1 MLSFRKIMLS
11 LQIELM
17 PLFKWTQILIMGKP
31 FKGELKKLS
40 ETIRWAEQQ
49 DVTRLARFLFAEN
62 KQIPLVCIGSGG
74 SLSACHYAAQLYQRY
89 NGVLAEAM
97 TPLQLMYAGKDIIRN
112 SKLLFLSASGKN
124 KDILNVIKYGLK
136 YNETAMMSLTLRK
149 NNPTEELLEQHP
161 KVQRWC
167 EDIPS
172 EKDGFLATNS
182 LVATFTLLCKAAGYM
197 VQDSSLNLHDTLNFE
212 LATRPL
218 NLELSSIQNFI
229 VLYGAVGEPVAWD
242 IESKLTEAALGS
254 ALLSDYRNFGH
265 GRHHWF
271 DKRGENS
278 CIIALVT
285 PVEKDLA
292 QKTIGCLPKKVPV
305 IYIETELETP
315 AASIDMLLKAFRFVN
330 NLGEARGI
338 DPGKPGVP
346 GYGRVLYNLDYFKLT
361 NRILP
366 SEKTLEAAVLRKLGL
381 AGKDN
386 APLWNYYSD
395 ACKRFVRQLNR
406 GKFST
411 VAFDYDGTLSASDH
425 TSRYTKGLCPEITNA
440 LLPILENGAQI
451 VVATGRGKSV
461 GESFINT
468 IDCKYWP
475 QIKVGYY
482 NGACLL
488 ALGDEAKLEEWKN
501 QPFDSEL
508 KALEDELKQRL
519 PKGCVDYKFEE
530 RSLQLSIEGE
540 MTQTES
546 LLVYETCRE
555 IIWDKQMKGIRVWR
569 SSHSMD
575 IVVFREV
582 SKLRVIEDPDHTL
595 CIGDY
600 GTVEG
605 NDYEML
611 TSKFSLSVDR
621 VSKNAKSCW
630 NIAPS
635 GMKGLDATLYYLNH
649 LAISG
654 GIIKCKF
661 SV

>member
-1 MLSFRKIMLS
+1 
-11 LQIELM
+11 
-17 PLFKWTQILIMGKP
+17 MGKP

-40 ETIRWAEQQ
+40 KTIRWAEQQ
-49 DVTRLARFLFAEN
+49 DVTRLAQFLFAEN

-74 SLSACHYAAQLYQRY
+74 SLSACHYAVQLYQQR
-89 NGVLAEAM
+89 NGVLAQAM
-97 TPLQLMYAGKDIIRN
+97 TPLQLMYAGHNIIRS

-124 KDILNVIKYGLK
+124 KDILNAIKYGVK
-136 YNETAMMSLTLRK
+136 YNETGMMSLTLRK
-149 NNPTEELLEQHP
+149 NNPTEELLERYP

-182 LVATFTLLCKAAGYM
+182 LLAIFTLLCKAACASKFQNSYFKLSDL
-197 VQDSSLNLHDTLNFE
+197 QPATFPQNL
-212 LATRPL
+212 
-218 NLELSSIQNFI
+218 SVIQNFI
-229 VLYGAVGEPVAWD
+229 VMYGATGEPVAWD

-285 PVEKDLA
+285 PVERELA
-292 QKTIGCLPKKVPV
+292 YKTIGCLPKSVPV
-305 IYIETELETP
+305 IYIETELDGP
-315 AASIDMLLKAFRFVN
+315 QASIDMLLKAFHFVN
-330 NLGEARGI
+330 DLGEARGI

-346 GYGRVLYNLDYFKLT
+346 GYGRLLYNLDYYKLT

-366 SEKTLEAAVLRKLGL
+366 AEKTLEVAVLRKLGVV
-381 AGKDN
+381 GREN
-386 APLWNYYSD
+386 TPLWVHYSE
-395 ACKRFVRQLNR
+395 ACQRFVRQLNR
-406 GKFST
+406 GKFT
-411 VAFDYDGTLSASDH
+411 TIAFDYDGTLSAPDRK
-425 TSRYTKGLCPEITNA
+425 SRFTNRLCDEIRDV
-440 LLPILENGAQI
+440 LIPLLENEALI

-461 GESFINT
+461 GELFQES
-468 IDCKYWP
+468 IDQKYWP

-482 NGACLL
+482 NGACLS
-488 ALGDEAKLEEWKN
+488 ALGDEDELKKWKE

-508 KALEDELKQRL
+508 KELEEELRLRL
-519 PKGCVDYKFEE
+519 PAGCVGYKFEE

-546 LLVYETCRE
+546 QLVYDTCRE
-555 IIWDKQMKGIRVWR
+555 IIWDKQMKGICVWR

-575 IVVFREV
+575 IVVYREV
-582 SKLRVIEDPDHTL
+582 SKLRVIEDPEHTL

-600 GTVEG
+600 GIVEG

-611 TSKFSLSVDR
+611 TSKYSLSVDR
-621 VSKNAKSCW
+621 VSKNTESCW

-635 GMKGLDATLYYLNH
+635 GMKGLDATIYYLSRMRANEGK
-649 LAISG
+649 IT
-654 GIIKCKF
+654 CKF

>member
-1 MLSFRKIMLS
+1 
-11 LQIELM
+11 
-17 PLFKWTQILIMGKP
+17 MGKP

-49 DVTRLARFLFAEN
+49 DVTHLAQFLFAEN

-74 SLSACHYAAQLYQRY
+74 SLSACHYAVLLYQQC
-89 NGVLAEAM
+89 NGVLAQAM
-97 TPLQLMYAGKDIIRN
+97 TPLQLMYAGHNIIRG

-124 KDILNVIKYGLK
+124 KDILNAIKYGVK
-136 YNETAMMSLTLRK
+136 FNETDMMSLTLRK
-149 NNPTEELLEQHP
+149 NNPTEELLEQYP

-182 LVATFTLLCKAAGYM
+182 LLATFTLLCKAACASKFK
-197 VQDSSLNLHDTLNFE
+197 DSSFKLSDLQPKTFNLNL
-212 LATRPL
+212 
-218 NLELSSIQNFI
+218 SVIQNFI
-229 VLYGAVGEPVAWD
+229 VMYGATGEPVAWD

-271 DKRGENS
+271 DKRGDNS

-285 PVEKDLA
+285 PVERELA
-292 QKTIGCLPKKVPV
+292 YKTIGCLPKSVPV
-305 IYIETELETP
+305 IYIETELEGP
-315 AASIDMLLKAFRFVN
+315 LASIDMLLKAFRFVN
-330 NLGEARGI
+330 DLGEARGI

-346 GYGRVLYNLDYFKLT
+346 GYGRLLYNLDYFKLT

-366 SEKTLEAAVLRKLGL
+366 VEKTLEVAVLRKLGV
-381 AGKDN
+381 AGREN
-386 APLWNYYSD
+386 APLWVHYCE
-395 ACKRFVRQLNR
+395 ACQRFVRQLNR
-406 GKFST
+406 GKFTT
-411 VAFDYDGTLSASDH
+411 VAFDYDGTLSASDRK
-425 TSRYTKGLCPEITNA
+425 SRFTNGLCDEIRDA
-440 LLPILENGAQI
+440 LMPLLENGVRI

-461 GESFINT
+461 GESFQKS
-468 IDCKYWP
+468 IDQKYWP

-488 ALGDEAKLEEWKN
+488 VLGEEDKLKVWRE

-508 KALEDELKQRL
+508 KALEEELKLRL
-519 PKGCVDYKFEE
+519 PKGCVDYKFAE

-546 LLVYETCRE
+546 QLVYETCRE
-555 IIWDKQMKGIRVWR
+555 IIWDKQMKDIRIWR

-575 IVVFREV
+575 IVVYHEV
-582 SKLRVIEDPDHTL
+582 SKQRVIEDPERTL

-611 TSKFSLSVDR
+611 TSKYSLSVDR
-621 VSKNAKSCW
+621 VSKNAESCW

-635 GMKGLDATLYYLNH
+635 GMKELDATLYYLSRMKANEGK
-649 LAISG
+649 IT
-654 GIIKCKF
+654 CKF

>member
-1 MLSFRKIMLS
+1 
-11 LQIELM
+11 
-17 PLFKWTQILIMGKP
+17 MGKP
-31 FKGELKKLS
+31 FKEELKKLS

-49 DVTRLARFLFAEN
+49 DVTRLAQFLFAEN

-74 SLSACHYAAQLYQRY
+74 SLSACHYAVQLYQQR
-89 NGVLAEAM
+89 NGVLAQAM
-97 TPLQLMYAGKDIIRN
+97 TPLQLMYAGYNIIRS

-124 KDILNVIKYGLK
+124 KDILSAIKYGVK
-136 YNETAMMSLTLRK
+136 YNETGMMSLTLRK
-149 NNPTEELLEQHP
+149 NNPTEELLEQYP

-167 EDIPS
+167 ENIPS

-182 LVATFTLLCKAAGYM
+182 LLATFTLLCKAACASKY
-197 VQDSSLNLHDTLNFE
+197 QDSRFKLNDLQPETFNLNL
-212 LATRPL
+212 
-218 NLELSSIQNFI
+218 SVIQNFI
-229 VLYGAVGEPVAWD
+229 VMYGATGEPVAWD

-285 PVEKDLA
+285 PVERELA
-292 QKTIGCLPKKVPV
+292 YKTIGCLPKSVPV
-305 IYIETELETP
+305 IYIETELDGP
-315 AASIDMLLKAFRFVN
+315 QASIDMLLKAFRFVN
-330 NLGEARGI
+330 DLGEARGI

-346 GYGRVLYNLDYFKLT
+346 GYGRLLYNLNYYKLT
-361 NRILP
+361 NCILP
-366 SEKTLEAAVLRKLGL
+366 AEKALDVAVLRKLGI
-381 AGKDN
+381 AGREN
-386 APLWNYYSD
+386 VPLWVYYSES
-395 ACKRFVRQLNR
+395 CQRFVRQLNR
-406 GKFST
+406 GRFTT
-411 VAFDYDGTLSASDH
+411 VAFDYDGTLSASDRK
-425 TSRYTKGLCPEITNA
+425 SRFTNGLCDEIRDA
-440 LLPILENGAQI
+440 LMPLLENGVQI

-461 GESFINT
+461 GELFQES
-468 IDCKYWP
+468 IDQKYWL

-488 ALGDEAKLEEWKN
+488 TLGDEDELKKWKK
-501 QPFDSEL
+501 QHFDSEL
-508 KALEDELKQRL
+508 KELEEELKLRL
-519 PKGCVDYKFEE
+519 PAECVGYKFEE

-540 MTQTES
+540 MTQAES
-546 LLVYETCRE
+546 QLVYDTCRE

-575 IVVFREV
+575 IVVYREV
-582 SKLRVIEDPDHTL
+582 SKLRVIEDPEHTL

-611 TSKFSLSVDR
+611 TSKYSLSVDR
-621 VSKNAKSCW
+621 VSKNTESCW

-635 GMKGLDATLYYLNH
+635 GMKGLDATLYY
-649 LAISG
+649 ISRMKANEG
-654 GIIKCKF
+654 KITCKF

>member
-49 DVTRLARFLFAEN
+49 DVTHLARFLFAEN

-74 SLSACHYAAQLYQRY
+74 SLSACHYAVLLYQQC
-89 NGVLAEAM
+89 NGVLAQAM
-97 TPLQLMYAGKDIIRN
+97 TPLQLMYAGHNIIRG

-124 KDILNVIKYGLK
+124 KDILNAIKYGVK
-136 YNETAMMSLTLRK
+136 FNETGMMSLTLRK
-149 NNPTEELLEQHP
+149 NNPTEELLEQYP

-182 LVATFTLLCKAAGYM
+182 LLATFTLLCKAACASKFK
-197 VQDSSLNLHDTLNFE
+197 DSSFKLSDLQPKTFNLNL
-212 LATRPL
+212 
-218 NLELSSIQNFI
+218 SVIQNFI
-229 VLYGAVGEPVAWD
+229 VMYGATGEPVAWD

-271 DKRGENS
+271 DKRGDNS

-285 PVEKDLA
+285 PVERELA
-292 QKTIGCLPKKVPV
+292 YKTIGCLPKSVPV
-305 IYIETELETP
+305 IYIETELEGP
-315 AASIDMLLKAFRFVN
+315 LASIDMLLKAFRFVN
-330 NLGEARGI
+330 DLGEARGI

-346 GYGRVLYNLDYFKLT
+346 GYGRLLYNLDYFKLT

-366 SEKTLEAAVLRKLGL
+366 VEKTLEVAVLRKLGV
-381 AGKDN
+381 AGREN
-386 APLWNYYSD
+386 APLWVHYSE
-395 ACKRFVRQLNR
+395 ACQRFVRQLNR
-406 GKFST
+406 GKFTT
-411 VAFDYDGTLSASDH
+411 VAFDYDGTLSASDCK
-425 TSRYTKGLCPEITNA
+425 SRFTNGLCNEIRDA
-440 LLPILENGAQI
+440 LMPLLENGVRI

-461 GESFINT
+461 GESFQKS
-468 IDCKYWP
+468 IDQKYWP

-488 ALGDEAKLEEWKN
+488 VLGEEDKLKVWRE

-508 KALEDELKQRL
+508 KALEEELKLRL
-519 PKGCVDYKFEE
+519 PKGCVDYKFAE

-546 LLVYETCRE
+546 QLVYETCRE
-555 IIWDKQMKGIRVWR
+555 IIWDKQMKDIRIWR

-575 IVVFREV
+575 IVVYHEV
-582 SKLRVIEDPDHTL
+582 SKQRVIEDPERTL

-611 TSKFSLSVDR
+611 TSKYSLSVDR
-621 VSKNAKSCW
+621 VSKNAESCW

-635 GMKGLDATLYYLNH
+635 GMKELDATLYYLSRMKANEGK
-649 LAISG
+649 IT
-654 GIIKCKF
+654 CKF

>member
-1 MLSFRKIMLS
+1 
-11 LQIELM
+11 
-17 PLFKWTQILIMGKP
+17 MGKP
-31 FKGELKKLS
+31 FKEELKKLS

-49 DVTRLARFLFAEN
+49 DVTRLAQFLFAEN

-74 SLSACHYAAQLYQRY
+74 SLSACHYVVQLYQQR
-89 NGVLAEAM
+89 NGVLAQAM
-97 TPLQLMYAGKDIIRN
+97 TPLQLMYAGYNIIRS

-124 KDILNVIKYGLK
+124 KDILSAIKYGVK
-136 YNETAMMSLTLRK
+136 YNETGMMSLTLRK
-149 NNPTEELLEQHP
+149 NNPTEELLEQYP

-167 EDIPS
+167 ENIPS

-182 LVATFTLLCKAAGYM
+182 LLATFTLLCKAACASKY
-197 VQDSSLNLHDTLNFE
+197 QDSRFKLNDLQPETFNLNL
-212 LATRPL
+212 
-218 NLELSSIQNFI
+218 SVIQNFI
-229 VLYGAVGEPVAWD
+229 VMYGATGEPVAWD

-285 PVEKDLA
+285 PVERELA
-292 QKTIGCLPKKVPV
+292 YKTIGCLPKSVPV
-305 IYIETELETP
+305 IYIETELDGP
-315 AASIDMLLKAFRFVN
+315 QASIDMLLKAFRFVN
-330 NLGEARGI
+330 DLGEARGI

-346 GYGRVLYNLDYFKLT
+346 GYGRLLYNLNYYKLT
-361 NRILP
+361 NCILP
-366 SEKTLEAAVLRKLGL
+366 AEKALDVAVLRKLGI
-381 AGKDN
+381 AGREN
-386 APLWNYYSD
+386 VPLWVYYSES
-395 ACKRFVRQLNR
+395 CQRFVRQLNR
-406 GKFST
+406 GRFTT
-411 VAFDYDGTLSASDH
+411 VAFDYDGTLSASDRK
-425 TSRYTKGLCPEITNA
+425 SRFTNGLCDEIRDA
-440 LLPILENGAQI
+440 LMPLLENGVQI

-461 GESFINT
+461 GESFQES
-468 IDCKYWP
+468 IDQKYWL

-488 ALGDEAKLEEWKN
+488 TLGDEDELKKWKK
-501 QPFDSEL
+501 QHFDSEL
-508 KALEDELKQRL
+508 KELEEELKLRL
-519 PKGCVDYKFEE
+519 PAECVGYKFEE

-540 MTQTES
+540 MTQAES
-546 LLVYETCRE
+546 QLVYDTCRE

-575 IVVFREV
+575 IVVYREV
-582 SKLRVIEDPDHTL
+582 SKLRVIEDPEHTL

-611 TSKFSLSVDR
+611 TSKYSLSVDR
-621 VSKNAKSCW
+621 VSKNTESCW

-635 GMKGLDATLYYLNH
+635 GMKGLDATLYY
-649 LAISG
+649 ISRMKANEG
-654 GIIKCKF
+654 KITCKF

>member
-1 MLSFRKIMLS
+1 
-11 LQIELM
+11 
-17 PLFKWTQILIMGKP
+17 MGKP
-31 FKGELKKLS
+31 FKEELKKLS

-49 DVTRLARFLFAEN
+49 DVTRLAQFLFAEN

-74 SLSACHYAAQLYQRY
+74 SLSACHYAVQLYQHR
-89 NGVLAEAM
+89 NGVLAQAM
-97 TPLQLMYAGKDIIRN
+97 TPLQLMYAGYNIIRS

-124 KDILNVIKYGLK
+124 KDILSAIKYGVK
-136 YNETAMMSLTLRK
+136 YNETGMMSLTLRK
-149 NNPTEELLEQHP
+149 NNPTEELLEQYP

-167 EDIPS
+167 ENIPT

-182 LVATFTLLCKAAGYM
+182 LLATFTLLCKAACASKYQ
-197 VQDSSLNLHDTLNFE
+197 VSRFKLNDLQPETFNLNL
-212 LATRPL
+212 
-218 NLELSSIQNFI
+218 SVIQNFI
-229 VLYGAVGEPVAWD
+229 VMYGATGEPVAWD

-285 PVEKDLA
+285 PVERELA
-292 QKTIGCLPKKVPV
+292 YKTIGCLPKSVPV
-305 IYIETELETP
+305 IYIETELDGP
-315 AASIDMLLKAFRFVN
+315 QASIDMLLKAFRFVN
-330 NLGEARGI
+330 DLGEARGI

-346 GYGRVLYNLDYFKLT
+346 GYGRLLYNLNYYKLT

-366 SEKTLEAAVLRKLGL
+366 VEKTLDVAVLRKLGI
-381 AGKDN
+381 AGREN
-386 APLWNYYSD
+386 VPLWMYYSES
-395 ACKRFVRQLNR
+395 CQRFVRQLNR
-406 GKFST
+406 GRFTT
-411 VAFDYDGTLSASDH
+411 VAFDYDGTLSASDRK
-425 TSRYTKGLCPEITNA
+425 SRFTNGLCDEIRDA
-440 LLPILENGAQI
+440 LMPLLENGVQI

-461 GESFINT
+461 GESFQES
-468 IDCKYWP
+468 IDQKYWL

-488 ALGDEAKLEEWKN
+488 TLGDEDELKKWKK
-501 QPFDSEL
+501 QHFDSEL
-508 KALEDELKQRL
+508 KELEEELKLRL
-519 PKGCVDYKFEE
+519 PAGCVGYKFEE
-530 RSLQLSIEGE
+530 RILQLSIEGE
-540 MTQTES
+540 MTQAES
-546 LLVYETCRE
+546 QLVYDTCRE
-555 IIWDKQMKGIRVWR
+555 IILDKQMKGIRVWR

-575 IVVFREV
+575 IVVYREV
-582 SKLRVIEDPDHTL
+582 SKLRVIEDPEHTL

-611 TSKFSLSVDR
+611 TSKYSLSVDR
-621 VSKNAKSCW
+621 VSKNTESCW

-635 GMKGLDATLYYLNH
+635 GMKGLDATLYY
-649 LAISG
+649 ISHMKANEG
-654 GIIKCKF
+654 KITCKF

>member
-1 MLSFRKIMLS
+1 
-11 LQIELM
+11 M
-17 PLFKWTQILIMGKP
+17 PLFKWTQSLIMGKP

-49 DVTRLARFLFAEN
+49 DVTHLARFLFAEN

-74 SLSACHYAAQLYQRY
+74 SLSACHYAVLLYQQC
-89 NGVLAEAM
+89 NGVLAQAM
-97 TPLQLMYAGKDIIRN
+97 TPLQLMYAGHNIIRG

-124 KDILNVIKYGLK
+124 KDILNAIKYGVK
-136 YNETAMMSLTLRK
+136 FNETGMMSLTLRK
-149 NNPTEELLEQHP
+149 NNPTEELLEQYP

-182 LVATFTLLCKAAGYM
+182 LLATFTLLCKAACASKFK
-197 VQDSSLNLHDTLNFE
+197 DSSFKLSDLQPKTFNLNL
-212 LATRPL
+212 
-218 NLELSSIQNFI
+218 SVIQNFI
-229 VLYGAVGEPVAWD
+229 VMYGATGEPVAWD

-271 DKRGENS
+271 DKRGDNS

-285 PVEKDLA
+285 PVERELA
-292 QKTIGCLPKKVPV
+292 YKTIGCLPKSVPI
-305 IYIETELETP
+305 IYIETELEGP
-315 AASIDMLLKAFRFVN
+315 LASIDMLLKAFRFVN
-330 NLGEARGI
+330 DLGEARGI

-346 GYGRVLYNLDYFKLT
+346 GYGRLLYNLDYFKLT

-366 SEKTLEAAVLRKLGL
+366 VEKTLEVAVLRKLGV
-381 AGKDN
+381 AGREN
-386 APLWNYYSD
+386 APLWVHYSE
-395 ACKRFVRQLNR
+395 ACQRFVRQLNR
-406 GKFST
+406 GKFTT
-411 VAFDYDGTLSASDH
+411 VAFDYDGTLSASDRK
-425 TSRYTKGLCPEITNA
+425 SRFTNGLCDEIRDA
-440 LLPILENGAQI
+440 LMPLLENGVRI

-461 GESFINT
+461 GESFQKS
-468 IDCKYWP
+468 IDQKYWP

-488 ALGDEAKLEEWKN
+488 VLGEEDKLKVWRE

-508 KALEDELKQRL
+508 KALEEELKLRL
-519 PKGCVDYKFEE
+519 PKGCVDYKFAE
-530 RSLQLSIEGE
+530 RSLQLSIEVE

-546 LLVYETCRE
+546 QLVYETCRE
-555 IIWDKQMKGIRVWR
+555 IIWDKQMKDIRIWR

-575 IVVFREV
+575 IVVYHEV
-582 SKLRVIEDPDHTL
+582 SKQRVIEDPERTL

-611 TSKFSLSVDR
+611 TSKYSLSVDR
-621 VSKNAKSCW
+621 VSKNAESCW

-635 GMKGLDATLYYLNH
+635 GMKELDATLYYLSRMKANEGK
-649 LAISG
+649 IT
-654 GIIKCKF
+654 CKF

>member
-1 MLSFRKIMLS
+1 
-11 LQIELM
+11 
-17 PLFKWTQILIMGKP
+17 MGKP
-31 FKGELKKLS
+31 FKGELEILPSTVK
-40 ETIRWAEQQ
+40 WAEKQ
-49 DVTRLARFLFAEN
+49 DVTRLSKFLFEED
-62 KQIPLVCIGSGG
+62 KQTPLVCIGSGG
-74 SLSACHYAAQLYQRY
+74 SSSACHYAAQLYQRR

-124 KDILNVIKYGLK
+124 KDILNAIKYGLK
-136 YNETAMMSLTLRK
+136 YNETGMMSLTLRK
-149 NNPTEELLEQHP
+149 NNPTEELLEQYP
-161 KVQRWC
+161 KVLRWC
-167 EDIPS
+167 TDIPS

-197 VQDSSLNLHDTLNFE
+197 VQDSNLNLHDLLNYE
-212 LATRPL
+212 LVTRPL
-218 NLELSSIQNFI
+218 NLELSTIQNFI
-229 VLYGAVGEPVAWD
+229 VLYGAAGEPVAWD

-271 DKRGENS
+271 DKRGDNS

-386 APLWNYYSD
+386 IPLCEHYSD

-406 GKFST
+406 GKFT
-411 VAFDYDGTLSASDH
+411 TIAFDYDGTLSASDH

-461 GESFINT
+461 GESFMNT
-468 IDCKYWP
+468 IDRKYWP

-508 KALEDELKQRL
+508 QELSDELRHRL
-519 PKGCVDYKFEE
+519 PEDFIIYELSP
-530 RSLQLSIEGE
+530 RNQQLSIEKVKTASDAE
-540 MTQTES
+540 V
-546 LLVYETCRE
+546 LYATCRE
-555 IIWDKQMKGIRVWR
+555 IIWDKQLKGIRVWR

-575 IVVFREV
+575 IVVYHEV
-582 SKLRVIEDPDHTL
+582 SKLNVIEDVAHTL

-600 GTVEG
+600 GTIEG

-611 TSKFSLSVDR
+611 SSRYSLSVDR
-621 VSKNAKSCW
+621 VSKNADSCW

-635 GMKGLDATLYYLNH
+635 GMKGIDATLYYLSRLTVTN
-649 LAISG
+649 

>member
-1 MLSFRKIMLS
+1 
-11 LQIELM
+11 
-17 PLFKWTQILIMGKP
+17 MGKP
-31 FKGELKKLS
+31 FKGELEILPSTVK
-40 ETIRWAEQQ
+40 WAEKQ
-49 DVTRLARFLFAEN
+49 DVTRLSKFLFEED
-62 KQIPLVCIGSGG
+62 KQTPLVCIGSGG
-74 SLSACHYAAQLYQRY
+74 SSSACHYAAQLYQRR

-124 KDILNVIKYGLK
+124 KDILNAIKYGLK
-136 YNETAMMSLTLRK
+136 YNETGMMSLTLRK
-149 NNPTEELLEQHP
+149 NNPTEELLEQYP
-161 KVQRWC
+161 KVLRWC
-167 EDIPS
+167 TDIPS

-197 VQDSSLNLHDTLNFE
+197 VQDSNLNLHDLLNYE
-212 LATRPL
+212 LVTRPL
-218 NLELSSIQNFI
+218 NLELSTIQNFI
-229 VLYGAVGEPVAWD
+229 VLYGAAGEPVAWD

-285 PVEKDLA
+285 PIEKDLA

-386 APLWNYYSD
+386 IPLCEHYSD

-406 GKFST
+406 GKFT
-411 VAFDYDGTLSASDH
+411 TIAFDYDGTLSASDH

-461 GESFINT
+461 GESFMNT
-468 IDCKYWP
+468 IDRKYWP

-508 KALEDELKQRL
+508 QELSDELHHRL
-519 PKGCVDYKFEE
+519 PEDFIIYELSP
-530 RSLQLSIEGE
+530 RNQQLSIEKVKTASDAE
-540 MTQTES
+540 V
-546 LLVYETCRE
+546 LYATCRE
-555 IIWDKQMKGIRVWR
+555 IIWDKQLKGIRVWR

-575 IVVFREV
+575 IVVYHEV
-582 SKLRVIEDPDHTL
+582 SKLNVIEDVAHTL

-600 GTVEG
+600 GTIEG

-611 TSKFSLSVDR
+611 SSRYSLSVDR
-621 VSKNAKSCW
+621 VSKNADSCW

-635 GMKGLDATLYYLNH
+635 GMKGIDATLYYLSRLTVTN
-649 LAISG
+649 

>member
-1 MLSFRKIMLS
+1 
-11 LQIELM
+11 
-17 PLFKWTQILIMGKP
+17 MGKP

-49 DVTRLARFLFAEN
+49 DVTHLARFLFAEN

-74 SLSACHYAAQLYQRY
+74 SLSACHYAVLLYQQC
-89 NGVLAEAM
+89 NGVLAQAM
-97 TPLQLMYAGKDIIRN
+97 TPLQLMYAGHNIIRG

-124 KDILNVIKYGLK
+124 KDILNAIKYGVK
-136 YNETAMMSLTLRK
+136 FNETGMMSLTLRK
-149 NNPTEELLEQHP
+149 NNPTEELLEQYP

-182 LVATFTLLCKAAGYM
+182 LLATFTLLCKAACASKFK
-197 VQDSSLNLHDTLNFE
+197 DSSFKLSDLQPKTFNLNL
-212 LATRPL
+212 
-218 NLELSSIQNFI
+218 SVIQNFI
-229 VLYGAVGEPVAWD
+229 VMYGATGEPVAWD

-271 DKRGENS
+271 DKRGDNS

-285 PVEKDLA
+285 PVERELA
-292 QKTIGCLPKKVPV
+292 YKTIGCLPKSVPV
-305 IYIETELETP
+305 IYIETELEGP
-315 AASIDMLLKAFRFVN
+315 LASIDMLLKAFRFVN
-330 NLGEARGI
+330 DLGEARGI

-346 GYGRVLYNLDYFKLT
+346 GYGRLLYNLDYFKLT

-366 SEKTLEAAVLRKLGL
+366 VEKTLEVAVLRKLGV
-381 AGKDN
+381 AGREN
-386 APLWNYYSD
+386 APLWVHYSE
-395 ACKRFVRQLNR
+395 ACQRFVRQLNR
-406 GKFST
+406 GKFTT
-411 VAFDYDGTLSASDH
+411 VAFDYDGTLSASDRK
-425 TSRYTKGLCPEITNA
+425 SRFTNGLCDEIRDA
-440 LLPILENGAQI
+440 LMPLLENGVRI

-461 GESFINT
+461 GESFQKS
-468 IDCKYWP
+468 IDQKYWP

-488 ALGDEAKLEEWKN
+488 VLGEEDKLKVWRE

-508 KALEDELKQRL
+508 KALEEELKLRL
-519 PKGCVDYKFEE
+519 PKGCVDYKFAE

-546 LLVYETCRE
+546 QLVYETCRE
-555 IIWDKQMKGIRVWR
+555 IIWDKQMKDIRIWR

-575 IVVFREV
+575 IVVYHEV
-582 SKLRVIEDPDHTL
+582 SKQRVIEDPERTL

-611 TSKFSLSVDR
+611 TSKYSLSVDR
-621 VSKNAKSCW
+621 VSKNAESCW

-635 GMKGLDATLYYLNH
+635 GMKGLDATLYYLSRMKANEGK
-649 LAISG
+649 IT
-654 GIIKCKF
+654 CKF

>member
-1 MLSFRKIMLS
+1 
-11 LQIELM
+11 
-17 PLFKWTQILIMGKP
+17 MGKP
-31 FKGELKKLS
+31 FKEELKKLS
-40 ETIRWAEQQ
+40 ETIRWAGQQ

-74 SLSACHYAAQLYQRY
+74 SSSACHYAAQLYQRR
-89 NGVLAEAM
+89 NGVLGEAM

-124 KDILNVIKYGLK
+124 KDILNAIKYGLK
-136 YNETAMMSLTLRK
+136 YNETGMMSLTLRK
-149 NNPTEELLEQHP
+149 NNPTEELLEQYP
-161 KVQRWC
+161 KVLRWC
-167 EDIPS
+167 D
-172 EKDGFLATNS
+172 
-182 LVATFTLLCKAAGYM
+182 
-197 VQDSSLNLHDTLNFE
+197 
-212 LATRPL
+212 
-218 NLELSSIQNFI
+218 ELSSIQNFI

-285 PVEKDLA
+285 PIEKDLA
-292 QKTIGCLPKKVPV
+292 QKTIACLPQSVPV
-305 IYIETELETP
+305 IYIETEQETP

-386 APLWNYYSD
+386 IPLWEHYSD
-395 ACKRFVRQLNR
+395 ACKRFVRQMNR
-406 GKFST
+406 GKFTT

-461 GESFINT
+461 GESFMNT

-508 KALEDELKQRL
+508 QKLSDELRHRL
-519 PKGCVDYKFEE
+519 PEDFIKYELSP
-530 RSLQLSIEGE
+530 RNQQLSIEKVKTASDAE
-540 MTQTES
+540 V
-546 LLVYETCRE
+546 LYATCRE
-555 IIWDKQMKGIRVWR
+555 IIWDKQLKGIRVWR

-575 IVVFREV
+575 IVVYHEV
-582 SKLRVIEDPDHTL
+582 SKLKVIEDAAHTL

-600 GTVEG
+600 GTIEG

-611 TSKFSLSVDR
+611 SSRYSLSVDR
-621 VSKNAKSCW
+621 VSKNADSCW

-635 GMKGLDATLYYLNH
+635 GMKGIDATLYYLSRLTVIN
-649 LAISG
+649 

>member
-1 MLSFRKIMLS
+1 
-11 LQIELM
+11 
-17 PLFKWTQILIMGKP
+17 MGKP

-49 DVTRLARFLFAEN
+49 DVTHLARFLFAEN

-74 SLSACHYAAQLYQRY
+74 SLSACHYAVLLYQQC
-89 NGVLAEAM
+89 NGVLAQAM
-97 TPLQLMYAGKDIIRN
+97 TPLQLMYAGHNIIRG

-124 KDILNVIKYGLK
+124 KDILNAIKYGVK
-136 YNETAMMSLTLRK
+136 FNETGMMSLTLRK
-149 NNPTEELLEQHP
+149 NNPTEELLEQYP

-182 LVATFTLLCKAAGYM
+182 LLATFTLLCKAACASKFK
-197 VQDSSLNLHDTLNFE
+197 DSSFKLSDLQPKTFNLNL
-212 LATRPL
+212 
-218 NLELSSIQNFI
+218 SVIQNFI
-229 VLYGAVGEPVAWD
+229 VMYGATGEPVAWD

-271 DKRGENS
+271 DKRGDNS

-285 PVEKDLA
+285 PVERELA
-292 QKTIGCLPKKVPV
+292 YKTIGCLPKSVPV
-305 IYIETELETP
+305 IYIETELEGP
-315 AASIDMLLKAFRFVN
+315 LASIDMLLKAFRFVN
-330 NLGEARGI
+330 DLGEARGI

-346 GYGRVLYNLDYFKLT
+346 GYGRLLYNLDYFKLT

-366 SEKTLEAAVLRKLGL
+366 VEKTLEVAVLRKLGV
-381 AGKDN
+381 AGREN
-386 APLWNYYSD
+386 APLWVHYSE
-395 ACKRFVRQLNR
+395 ACQRFVRQLNR
-406 GKFST
+406 GKFTT
-411 VAFDYDGTLSASDH
+411 VAFDYDGTLSASDRK
-425 TSRYTKGLCPEITNA
+425 SRFTNGLCDEIRDA
-440 LLPILENGAQI
+440 LMPLLENGVRI

-461 GESFINT
+461 GESFQKS
-468 IDCKYWP
+468 IDQKYWP

-488 ALGDEAKLEEWKN
+488 VLGEEDKLKVWRE

-508 KALEDELKQRL
+508 KALEEELKLRL
-519 PKGCVDYKFEE
+519 PKGCVDYKFAE

-546 LLVYETCRE
+546 QLVYETCRE
-555 IIWDKQMKGIRVWR
+555 IIWDKQMKDIRIWR

-575 IVVFREV
+575 IVVYHEV
-582 SKLRVIEDPDHTL
+582 SKQRVIEDPERTL

-611 TSKFSLSVDR
+611 TSKYSLSVDR
-621 VSKNAKSCW
+621 VSKNAESCW

-635 GMKGLDATLYYLNH
+635 GMKELDATLYYLSRMKANEGK
-649 LAISG
+649 IT
-654 GIIKCKF
+654 CKF

>member
-1 MLSFRKIMLS
+1 M
-11 LQIELM
+11 Q
-17 PLFKWTQILIMGKP
+17 LFKWTQSLIMGKP
-31 FKGELKKLS
+31 FKEELEKLL

-62 KQIPLVCIGSGG
+62 KQTPLVCIGSGG
-74 SLSACHYAAQLYQRY
+74 SLSACHYAAQLYQQR
-89 NGVLAEAM
+89 NGVLAQAM
-97 TPLQLMYAGKDIIRN
+97 TPLQLMYAGHNIIRS

-124 KDILNVIKYGLK
+124 KDVLNAVKYGVK
-136 YNETAMMSLTLRK
+136 YNETGMMSLTLRK
-149 NNPTEELLEQHP
+149 NNPTEELLEQYP
-161 KVQRWC
+161 KVLRWC

-182 LVATFTLLCKAAGYM
+182 LIATFMLLSKATGSKF
-197 VQDSSLNLHDTLNFE
+197 QDSSFKLSDLKPETWNLKLD
-212 LATRPL
+212 
-218 NLELSSIQNFI
+218 SIQNFI
-229 VLYGAVGEPVAWD
+229 VLFGTLGEPVAWD

-271 DKRGENS
+271 AKKGENS

-285 PVEKDLA
+285 PVERELA
-292 QKTIGCLPKKVPV
+292 YKTIGCLPKDVPV
-305 IYIETELETP
+305 IYLETELETP
-315 AASIDMLLKAFRFVN
+315 AASIDLLIKAFHFVN
-330 NLGEARGI
+330 ELGIARGI
-338 DPGKPGVP
+338 DPGQPGVP
-346 GYGRVLYNLDYFKLT
+346 SSGRPLYNLDYFKLT

-366 SEKTLEAAVLRKLGL
+366 SEKALDVAVLRKLGV
-381 AGKDN
+381 AGMENK
-386 APLWNYYSD
+386 PLREYYSE
-395 ACKRFVRQLNR
+395 ACKRFVKQLNK
-406 GKFST
+406 GKFTT

-425 TSRYTKGLCPEITNA
+425 TSRYTKGLCDEIKNA
-440 LLPILENGAQI
+440 LLPLLENGVQI

-461 GESFINT
+461 GESFQES
-468 IDCKYWP
+468 IDQKYWP

-488 ALGDEAKLEEWKN
+488 VLGEEDKLKAWKK

-508 KALEDELKQRL
+508 KTLEEELKLRL
-519 PKGCVDYKFEE
+519 SKGCVAYKFEE

-546 LLVYETCRE
+546 QLVYEICRE
-555 IIWDKQMKGIRVWR
+555 IIWDKQMKGIRVWC

-575 IVVFREV
+575 IVVYREV
-582 SKLRVIEDPDHTL
+582 SKLQVIEDPERTL

-611 TSKFSLSVDR
+611 TSKYSLSVDR
-621 VSKNAKSCW
+621 VSKNAESCW
-630 NIAPS
+630 NIVPS
-635 GMKGLDATLYYLNH
+635 GMKGLDATLYYMSRMKANEGK
-649 LAISG
+649 IT
-654 GIIKCKF
+654 CKF

>member
-1 MLSFRKIMLS
+1 
-11 LQIELM
+11 
-17 PLFKWTQILIMGKP
+17 MGKP

-49 DVTRLARFLFAEN
+49 DVTRLAQFLFAEN

-74 SLSACHYAAQLYQRY
+74 SLSACHYAVRLYQQC
-89 NGVLAEAM
+89 NGVLAQAM
-97 TPLQLMYAGKDIIRN
+97 TPLQLMYAGHNIIRS

-124 KDILNVIKYGLK
+124 KDILSAIKYGVK
-136 YNETAMMSLTLRK
+136 YNETGMMSLTLRK
-149 NNPTEELLEQHP
+149 NNPTEELLEQYP

-182 LVATFTLLCKAAGYM
+182 LLATFTLLCKAACASKF
-197 VQDSSLNLHDTLNFE
+197 QDSRFKLSDLQPETFNLNL
-212 LATRPL
+212 
-218 NLELSSIQNFI
+218 SVIQNFI
-229 VLYGAVGEPVAWD
+229 VMYGATGEPVAWD

-285 PVEKDLA
+285 PVERELA
-292 QKTIGCLPKKVPV
+292 YKTIGCLPKSVPV
-305 IYIETELETP
+305 IYIETELDGP
-315 AASIDMLLKAFRFVN
+315 QASIDMLLKAFRFVN
-330 NLGEARGI
+330 DLGEARGI

-346 GYGRVLYNLDYFKLT
+346 GYGRLLYNLDYYKLT

-366 SEKTLEAAVLRKLGL
+366 AEKTLDVAVLRKLGV
-381 AGKDN
+381 AGREN
-386 APLWNYYSD
+386 APLWVYYSE
-395 ACKRFVRQLNR
+395 ACQRFVRQLNCGR
-406 GKFST
+406 FTT
-411 VAFDYDGTLSASDH
+411 VAFDYDGTLSASDRK
-425 TSRYTKGLCPEITNA
+425 SRFTNGLCDEIRDA
-440 LLPILENGAQI
+440 LKPLLENGIQI

-461 GESFINT
+461 GESFKES
-468 IDCKYWP
+468 IDQKYWL

-482 NGACLL
+482 NGAYLL
-488 ALGDEAKLEEWKN
+488 ALGDEDELKKWKK

-508 KALEDELKQRL
+508 KELEEELKLRL
-519 PKGCVDYKFEE
+519 PARCVGYKFEE

-546 LLVYETCRE
+546 QLVYDTCCE

-575 IVVFREV
+575 IVVYREV
-582 SKLRVIEDPDHTL
+582 SKLRMIEDPEQTL

-611 TSKFSLSVDR
+611 TSKYSLSVDR
-621 VSKNAKSCW
+621 VSKNTESCW

-635 GMKGLDATLYYLNH
+635 GMKGLDATLYY
-649 LAISG
+649 ISRMKANEG
-654 GIIKCKF
+654 KITCKF
-661 SV
+661 SI

>member
-1 MLSFRKIMLS
+1 
-11 LQIELM
+11 
-17 PLFKWTQILIMGKP
+17 MGKP

-49 DVTRLARFLFAEN
+49 DVTRLAQFLFAEN

-74 SLSACHYAAQLYQRY
+74 SLSACHYAVQLYQQC
-89 NGVLAEAM
+89 NGVLAQAM
-97 TPLQLMYAGKDIIRN
+97 TPLQLMYAGHNIIRS

-124 KDILNVIKYGLK
+124 KDILSAIKYGVK
-136 YNETAMMSLTLRK
+136 YNETGMMSLTLRK
-149 NNPTEELLEQHP
+149 NNPTEELLEQYP

-182 LVATFTLLCKAAGYM
+182 LLATFTLLCKAACASKF
-197 VQDSSLNLHDTLNFE
+197 QDSRFKLNDLQSETFNLNL
-212 LATRPL
+212 
-218 NLELSSIQNFI
+218 SVIQNFI
-229 VLYGAVGEPVAWD
+229 VMYGATGEPVAWD

-285 PVEKDLA
+285 PVERELA
-292 QKTIGCLPKKVPV
+292 YKTIGCLPKSVPV
-305 IYIETELETP
+305 IYIETELDGP
-315 AASIDMLLKAFRFVN
+315 QASIDMLLKAFRFVN
-330 NLGEARGI
+330 DLGEARGI

-346 GYGRVLYNLDYFKLT
+346 GYGRLLYNLDYYKLT

-366 SEKTLEAAVLRKLGL
+366 AEKTLDVAVLRKLGV
-381 AGKDN
+381 AGREN
-386 APLWNYYSD
+386 APLWVYYSE
-395 ACKRFVRQLNR
+395 ACQRFVRQLNR
-406 GKFST
+406 GRFTT
-411 VAFDYDGTLSASDH
+411 VAFDYDGTLSASDRK
-425 TSRYTKGLCPEITNA
+425 SRFTNGLCDEIREA
-440 LLPILENGAQI
+440 LMPLLENGIQI

-461 GESFINT
+461 GESFKES
-468 IDCKYWP
+468 IDQKYWL

-482 NGACLL
+482 NGAYLL
-488 ALGDEAKLEEWKN
+488 ALGDEDELKKWKK

-508 KALEDELKQRL
+508 KELEEELKLRL
-519 PKGCVDYKFEE
+519 PAGCVGYKFEE

-546 LLVYETCRE
+546 QLVYDTCRE

-575 IVVFREV
+575 IVVYREV
-582 SKLRVIEDPDHTL
+582 SKLRMIEDPEQTL

-611 TSKFSLSVDR
+611 TSKYSLSVDR
-621 VSKNAKSCW
+621 VSKNIESCW

-635 GMKGLDATLYYLNH
+635 GMKGLDATLYYICL
-649 LAISG
+649 LYTSDAADD
-654 GIIKCKF
+654 
-661 SV
+661 

>member
-1 MLSFRKIMLS
+1 
-11 LQIELM
+11 
-17 PLFKWTQILIMGKP
+17 MGKP
-31 FKGELKKLS
+31 FKEELKKLS

-49 DVTRLARFLFAEN
+49 DVTRLAQFLFAEN

-74 SLSACHYAAQLYQRY
+74 SLSACHYAVQLYQHR
-89 NGVLAEAM
+89 NGVLAQAM
-97 TPLQLMYAGKDIIRN
+97 TPLQLMYAGYNIIRS

-124 KDILNVIKYGLK
+124 KDILSAIKYGVK
-136 YNETAMMSLTLRK
+136 YNETGMMSLTLRK
-149 NNPTEELLEQHP
+149 NNPTEELLEQYP

-167 EDIPS
+167 ENIPT

-182 LVATFTLLCKAAGYM
+182 LLATFTLLCKAACASKYQ
-197 VQDSSLNLHDTLNFE
+197 VSRFKLNDLQPKTFNLNL
-212 LATRPL
+212 
-218 NLELSSIQNFI
+218 SVIQNFI
-229 VLYGAVGEPVAWD
+229 VMYGATGEPVALD

-285 PVEKDLA
+285 PIERELA
-292 QKTIGCLPKKVPV
+292 YKTIGCLPKSVPV
-305 IYIETELETP
+305 IYIETELDGP
-315 AASIDMLLKAFRFVN
+315 QASIDMLLKAFRFVN
-330 NLGEARGI
+330 DLGEARGI

-346 GYGRVLYNLDYFKLT
+346 GYGRLLYNLNYYKLT

-366 SEKTLEAAVLRKLGL
+366 VEKTLDVAVLRKLGI
-381 AGKDN
+381 AGREN
-386 APLWNYYSD
+386 VPLWMYYSES
-395 ACKRFVRQLNR
+395 CQRFVRQLNR
-406 GKFST
+406 GRFTT
-411 VAFDYDGTLSASDH
+411 VAFDYDGTLSASDRK
-425 TSRYTKGLCPEITNA
+425 SRFTNGLCDEIRDA
-440 LLPILENGAQI
+440 LMPLLENGVQI

-461 GESFINT
+461 GESFQES
-468 IDCKYWP
+468 IDQKYWL

-488 ALGDEAKLEEWKN
+488 TLGDEDELKKWKK
-501 QPFDSEL
+501 QHFDSEL
-508 KALEDELKQRL
+508 KELEEELKLRL
-519 PKGCVDYKFEE
+519 PAGCVGYKFEE
-530 RSLQLSIEGE
+530 RILQLSIEGE
-540 MTQTES
+540 MTQAES
-546 LLVYETCRE
+546 QLVYDTCRE
-555 IIWDKQMKGIRVWR
+555 IILDKQMKGIRVWR

-575 IVVFREV
+575 IVVYREV
-582 SKLRVIEDPDHTL
+582 SKLRVIEDPEHTL

-611 TSKFSLSVDR
+611 TSKYSLSVDR
-621 VSKNAKSCW
+621 VSKNTESCW

-635 GMKGLDATLYYLNH
+635 GMKGLDATLYY
-649 LAISG
+649 ISRMKANEG
-654 GIIKCKF
+654 KITCKF